1 MGGSKVPELFDFR
14 MERAEEAGSLVVEPA
29 QKARQPRSPVCSLEA
44 NLNCTHIYMYCL
56 PCSVY

>member
-1 MGGSKVPELFDFR
+1 MGGSKVPEPFDVR

-29 QKARQPRSPVCSLEA
+29 HKARQPRSPVRSLEA
-44 NLNCTHIYMYCL
+44 SLNCTHSYCL